1 MGWMH
6 SCQQA
11 ARLLSRSR
19 DERLGPLEQVRLRLH
34 LRLCDNCAA
43 VEQQLTQM
51 DAWSTELLSGGCDA
65 EAPCVTTAHARPP
78 APPPQR

>member
-11 ARLLSRSR
+11 AELLSRSR

-43 VEQQLTQM
+43 VETQLQQL
-51 DAWSTELLSGGCDA
+51 DALSGELLSGACDDDESGA
-65 EAPCVTTAHARPP
+65 APAGAQ
-78 APPPQR
+78 APQR

>member
-43 VEQQLTQM
+43 VEQQLTQL
-51 DAWSTELLSGGCDA
+51 DVLSGELLSGGCDA
-65 EAPCVTTAHARPP
+65 DAPGAAPADPPPHAP
-78 APPPQR
+78 APQR

>member
-34 LRLCDNCAA
+34 LRLCYNCAA
-43 VEQQLTQM
+43 IEQQLTQL
-51 DAWSTELLSGGCDA
+51 DVLAGELLSGGGDA
-65 EAPCVTTAHARPP
+65 EAPGAAPADAPPDGP
-78 APPPQR
+78 APQR